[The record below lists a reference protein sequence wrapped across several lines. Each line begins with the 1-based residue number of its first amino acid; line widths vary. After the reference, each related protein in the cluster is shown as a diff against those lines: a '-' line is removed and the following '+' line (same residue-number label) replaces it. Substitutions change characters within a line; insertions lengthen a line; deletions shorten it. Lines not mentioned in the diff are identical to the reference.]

1 MNGKD
6 SVPYLRSA
14 ELATL
19 SGVSTDTL
27 RHYERKGLL
36 SAGRS
41 ANGYRE
47 YSPQSKDRIRLVQHA
62 LSVGFTL
69 DELARLLKI
78 REQGGMP
85 CHEVRALAAAKL
97 KALEEQISGLSAL
110 RNELRAMLK
119 KWDTKLAHTR
129 KGEQA
134 RLLDMLSASS
144 AALKGPTVGTPPL
157 PGKRSMRREG
167 TTQRHSRWSRIK
179 Q

>member
-1 MNGKD
+1 MNGND
-6 SVPYLRSA
+6 SALYLRSTK
-14 ELATL
+14 LATI

-47 YSPQSKDRIRLVQHA
+47 YSPQSKDRVRLVQHA

-69 DELARLLKI
+69 DELARILKV

-85 CHEVRALAAAKL
+85 CREVRTLAAAKL
-97 KALEEQISGLSAL
+97 KALEEQIRGLSGLRS
-110 RNELRAMLK
+110 ELRAMLR

-134 RLLDMLSASS
+134 RLLDMLS
-144 AALKGPTVGTPPL
+144 GPTG
-157 PGKRSMRREG
+157 GR
-167 TTQRHSRWSRIK
+167 TQRLSRWSRIK
-179 Q
+179 H

>member
-1 MNGKD
+1 MNGND
-6 SVPYLRSA
+6 SALYLRSTK
-14 ELATL
+14 LATI

-47 YSPQSKDRIRLVQHA
+47 YSPQSKDRVRLVQHA

-69 DELARLLKI
+69 DELARILKV
-78 REQGGMP
+78 REQGGTP
-85 CHEVRALAAAKL
+85 CHEVRTLAAAKL
-97 KALEEQISGLSAL
+97 KALEQQIRGLSGL
-110 RNELRAMLK
+110 RNELRAMLR

-134 RLLDMLSASS
+134 RLLDMLS
-144 AALKGPTVGTPPL
+144 GPTA
-157 PGKRSMRREG
+157 G
-167 TTQRHSRWSRIK
+167 TTQMHSRWSRIK
-179 Q
+179 H